1 MTKGKEIIEKRNE
14 TISEMKPSKS
24 NIRQLGIQAELSHTN
39 LMEIHSRV
47 MACHCECLGM
57 NSENTLSAV
66 KGENLPY
73 SDLDY
78 ESVMKKWGLIGD
90 KGEVLI

>member
-1 MTKGKEIIEKRNE
+1 MIRGKDIIEKRNE

-24 NIRQLGIQAELSHTN
+24 NIRQLGIQAELSHTS

-47 MACHCECLGM
+47 IACHCECLGM
-57 NSENTLSAV
+57 NAENNTS
-66 KGENLPY
+66 GGNPPYTNLEY
-73 SDLDY
+73 DA
-78 ESVMKKWGLIGD
+78 VMKKWGLIGD